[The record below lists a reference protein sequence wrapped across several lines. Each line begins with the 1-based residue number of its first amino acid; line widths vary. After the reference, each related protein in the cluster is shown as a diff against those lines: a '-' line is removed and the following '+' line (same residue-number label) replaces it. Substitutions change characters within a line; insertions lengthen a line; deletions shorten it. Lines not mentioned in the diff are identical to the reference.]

1 MRLGWVEVLT
11 LWPCEASG
19 AAMLGEL
26 ASEKTAEAKGA
37 QPSMTQPSNSSQA
50 SCSDKTLPFLDMASA
65 GQAELG
71 APVKL
76 TAAPGSGPH
85 TFALSWEKP
94 GNSDAISYYFR
105 V

>member
-1 MRLGWVEVLT
+1 MT
-11 LWPCEASG
+11 NPCHGVTDILISHRPTNSAFEFVT
-19 AAMLGEL
+19 GEL
-26 ASEKTAEAKGA
+26 L
-37 QPSMTQPSNSSQA
+37 
-50 SCSDKTLPFLDMASA
+50 SDKTLPFLDMASA